1 MCSPTGQ
8 VDIKTRGMPRLSRL
22 SQALKPGTPDVR
34 NIAAADPLE
43 SSQSVRKMHHM
54 MRHYSNITSQLY
66 IKFKPRQNLLARIS
80 ARSTESSC
88 PVDECLWYIVTQALK
103 HERNAFL
110 RSYSLALACVF
121 EDVLES
127 ARHRSQVQSAVH
139 KTAPNNVGRWY
150 SVFIQPLYYLVIVS
164 YLFYAKAGL
173 R

>member
-1 MCSPTGQ
+1 
-8 VDIKTRGMPRLSRL
+8 
-22 SQALKPGTPDVR
+22 
-34 NIAAADPLE
+34 
-43 SSQSVRKMHHM
+43 

-66 IKFKPRQNLLARIS
+66 IQFKPRQNLPARIS

-110 RSYSLALACVF
+110 NSYSLALACVF

-139 KTAPNNVGRWY
+139 KTNKTAPNNVGRWY
-150 SVFIQPLYYLVIVS
+150 SVFVQLLYYVVIVS